1 MVKKVQF
8 WASSSLGTGTQKWI
22 IVWFSYC
29 RMCKEVKR
37 LIIVTAGKWQKI
49 VQDMTNV
56 MGVAKWRSHHMEL
69 WWDFWQKYRNENI
82 LIYQALSQESEGGES
97 AFPGRRQNLPK
108 PPTLWA
114 GGRNKDIFLFRC
126 LSYNQWF
133 SIGLSVC
140 LLSGQVAPLN
150 KWTLFQSHRLNQ
162 GSFFILCSLWGHPK
176 CLNDLGKTLPT
187 IFFVC
192 LTGLL

>member
-1 MVKKVQF
+1 MWNCDDFFCRNIEMKICWYQMISRNIPGE
-8 WASSSLGTGTQKWI
+8 WGSSCGIVMIFFAEVSKWKYLDI
-22 IVWFSYC
+22 
-29 RMCKEVKR
+29 
-37 LIIVTAGKWQKI
+37 KW
-49 VQDMTNV
+49 
-56 MGVAKWRSHHMEL
+56 
-69 WWDFWQKYRNENI
+69 
-82 LIYQALSQESEGGES
+82 YQAISQESEGGES

-126 LSYNQWF
+126 LSYKQWF